1 MAQLRGVLWKKL
13 HSKKTEP
20 KEKVK
25 EKPVDEKITQE
36 EGELPEEGELQKE
49 EEQIMMEAEMK
60 ETEELI
66 SEEEERMREEKIKMF
81 RFHDE
86 SNKKKLKDM
95 GLDVNEGKILCVVCK
110 KWKGYTDEALIDLIK
125 RNGIDI
131 IWKYICD
138 KCRKDLLREKV
149 PEEYVPE
156 EFS

>member
-1 MAQLRGVLWKKL
+1 MAQLRGILWKKL

-20 KEKVK
+20 KEKAK
-25 EKPVDEKITQE
+25 EKPVDEKVTQE
-36 EGELPEEGELQKE
+36 EELPEEGELQKE
-49 EEQIMMEAEMK
+49 EEEIMMEAEMK
-60 ETEELI
+60 ETEDLI
-66 SEEEERMREEKIKMF
+66 REEEERMREEKIKMF

-110 KWKGYTDEALIDLIK
+110 KWKGYSDETLIDLIK